1 MHAHQSDQTE
11 SEWIKKGKGRYLS
24 LLLISQFKP
33 KHYNNHE
40 HTFTESI
47 NPNKI
52 NIKYQFPATT
62 DYKDNNLEIL
72 KLKFCYARTDWDCP
86 ILGLSYKTSN
96 P

>member
-1 MHAHQSDQTE
+1 MLINQTKQNQSESRKEKEDIYHYFLYLNSNQNITTIMNIHSLNPSIQT
-11 SEWIKKGKGRYLS
+11 
-24 LLLISQFKP
+24 
-33 KHYNNHE
+33 
-40 HTFTESI
+40 
-47 NPNKI
+47 KI